1 MPTAPRAPPQG
12 LLSSDV
18 QESLTDRRP
27 FLWIYGLAH
36 FGKSL
41 QWYSSEL
48 LFAYFLTE
56 MCGLRPVAMG
66 EVLAVSLV
74 FSGAVDLAVG
84 HAMSARAPSLGD
96 LCRVQLLGAVGSGL
110 TLVAF
115 SGTGLVPDD
124 VRFLYA
130 VATSCLFRLAYTFY
144 DLPQNAVLSLV
155 RTDIDGRLQ
164 ISAVRLGFSGLATVL
179 VAMAA
184 ALLTSSTATAS
195 AERFVGFSVLLML
208 AGSVSA
214 LALRRVSP
222 PPARADVPVQPG
234 QTERRLDATRQRV
247 WLILMLFFFIGGATS
262 VFSRLES
269 YFSAAALPSYGART
283 MVLTLIALGG
293 ALGQPLWMAVSR
305 RIPTHHSLRWS
316 ALVTAMGAAVFLLC
330 AGQSTTVAALA
341 GAAYG
346 CGLGGLNMLLWGLLA
361 AEAAPEQR
369 RPGLPAA
376 PLAFGLLTSTV
387 KLATAFAVVGVSA
400 LLASVDY
407 HNPQVAGSLT
417 FLAPM
422 AAAPLLAAVICYLAA
437 PVLAGTGKRRRVTR

>member
-1 MPTAPRAPPQG
+1 
-12 LLSSDV
+12 
-18 QESLTDRRP
+18 
-27 FLWIYGLAH
+27 
-36 FGKSL
+36 
-41 QWYSSEL
+41 
-48 LFAYFLTE
+48 
-56 MCGLRPVAMG
+56 
-66 EVLAVSLV
+66 
-74 FSGAVDLAVG
+74 
-84 HAMSARAPSLGD
+84 
-96 LCRVQLLGAVGSGL
+96 
-110 TLVAF
+110 
-115 SGTGLVPDD
+115 

-184 ALLTSSTATAS
+184 ALLTSSTATS
-195 AERFVGFSVLLML
+195 GAERFVAFSIILML
-208 AGSVSA
+208 AGSVSS

-222 PPARADVPVQPG
+222 PPARTAAPVQHPR
-234 QTERRLDATRQRV
+234 TKERRDGTRPHV
-247 WLILMLFFFIGGATS
+247 WLILTLFFFIGGATS

-283 MVLTLIALGG
+283 TVLTLIALGG
-293 ALGQPLWMAVSR
+293 VLGQPLWIAVSR
-305 RIPTHHSLRWS
+305 RIPPHHSLRWS
-316 ALVTAMGAAVFLLC
+316 ALVVAMGAAVFLLC
-330 AGQSTTVAALA
+330 AGQSTTMAALA

-361 AEAAPEQR
+361 AEAAPEHR

-387 KLATAFAVVGVSA
+387 KLATAIAVVGVSA

-422 AAAPLLAAVICYLAA
+422 AGAPLLAAVICYLTA
-437 PVLAGTGKRRRVTR
+437 VMLAGPSDRRGAAR